1 MPFFFG
7 CLWRE
12 SWLLAT
18 LLRALASVSNV
29 AVSLETDKQIN
40 SEKMFSYI
48 CTQHVSSYCLAP
60 FCLLTVRHC
69 AKKQVACGSCGLGE
83 VWEVARSR
91 I

>member
-40 SEKMFSYI
+40 SEKM
-48 CTQHVSSYCLAP
+48 
-60 FCLLTVRHC
+60 LLYLYTARVQLLSGVFLPSHRASLC
-69 AKKQVACGSCGLGE
+69 EEAGS
-83 VWEVARSR
+83 VWVMRT
-91 I
+91 